1 MILRMKTA
9 DFSVNNIGKTNFWI
23 ISYSLDNGIT
33 LAPETPTTVSKE
45 PIEDLKLNFL
55 IREGVL
61 LNSIK
66 AYINGE
72 VVAEIS
78 EGLELTIEKDKIV
91 NNISIEATVLGAGS
105 FSTWDEQVVIE

>member
-1 MILRMKTA
+1 MIFRMKTA

-33 LAPETPTTVSKE
+33 LAPETPTIVSKE

-66 AYINGE
+66 AYTNGE
-72 VVAEIS
+72 IIAETS
-78 EGLELTIEKDKIV
+78 EGLELIIEKNKIV
-91 NNISIEATVLGAGS
+91 NNISVEATILGAGS